1 MRYGVRLPNSGPF
14 ASREA
19 IEAMATAADRLGYD
33 HVTVHDH
40 VTWTYGDRYHFYAGS
55 REQADALERP
65 TDFYGA
71 MTTLG
76 YLAGITQRVRL
87 IPYALC
93 LSWRPALILA
103 REALTLHRLSGERFV
118 LAVCLGDAR
127 FGDYAVTGTPWEERG
142 RIVNEKLQVLRMVI
156 DQPGPISFDGK
167 YVRFEDAELN
177 PRPEGLPIWYAGA
190 SDIALKRAARYAEGW
205 MPSGNPEFFSRKL
218 PELHREAERVG
229 RGDVEF
235 EIGTAPRT
243 CVASTDD
250 EAWDIA
256 LKTVEAHTQGEWMQ
270 LFDSSG
276 HRSHQHEFVGSPE
289 TVAGVVRNYASAGV
303 TTLGLG
309 FIGHS
314 VESLVE
320 QMEMFSSE
328 VIPLVP

>member
-1 MRYGVRLPNSGPF
+1 
-14 ASREA
+14 
-19 IEAMATAADRLGYD
+19 
-33 HVTVHDH
+33 
-40 VTWTYGDRYHFYAGS
+40 
-55 REQADALERP
+55 
-65 TDFYGA
+65 
-71 MTTLG
+71 
-76 YLAGITQRVRL
+76 
-87 IPYALC
+87 
-93 LSWRPALILA
+93 
-103 REALTLHRLSGERFV
+103 
-118 LAVCLGDAR
+118 
-127 FGDYAVTGTPWEERG
+127 
-142 RIVNEKLQVLRMVI
+142 
-156 DQPGPISFDGK
+156 
-167 YVRFEDAELN
+167 
-177 PRPEGLPIWYAGA
+177 
-190 SDIALKRAARYAEGW
+190 